1 MRKSSYEPIINREM
15 QMIKQTKM
23 LETYEEHLDLDYYI
37 DDNHWNS
44 DVNRLLLKNLNVYYS
59 GTSLGD
65 FLYRNAH
72 VSSITDYSGLYADI
86 FNEAYRICNKIL
98 RDPNPETKIISYFHE
113 AATRKWREENL
124 NLEPNAF
131 DIIEAYHIL
140 CISFAI
146 LSYQTKKTDRIRR
159 AIDQICDENHSVN
172 FMLETHE
179 LRRYCLTYQLFVYLS
194 LHYEMGLRYDYPYKT
209 VNDSMT
215 KMFVWYA
222 NISASHDE
230 YESNNCSQNK
240 DNENSQNAI
249 AYKCL
254 TTIYRGYKQIEK
266 LPNNYVGKDEPSLRD
281 LIIPILNSGAI
292 PNITTTGETI
302 NNLGKTDICVKSI
315 DGENILIV
323 ECKIWAGEIKFLEAI
338 SQLFDRYITWG
349 DKNACIILFV
359 KNRRFTAVLEKV
371 RVAIRKHDY
380 YKCFMGTS
388 HENTLSYKFRHSKD
402 RGREIELE
410 IMLFHFV
417 ET

>member
-1 MRKSSYEPIINREM
+1 MDLPTVAPIKM
-15 QMIKQTKM
+15 TKRSNM

-37 DDNHWNS
+37 DESHWNN
-44 DVNRLLLKNLNVYYS
+44 DVNRLLLKNLKVYYS

-65 FLYRNAH
+65 FLYSSWNTP
-72 VSSITDYSGLYADI
+72 VSPITVFSGLYGDM
-86 FNEAYRICNKIL
+86 FNEAYRICYKITHE
-98 RDPNPETKIISYFHE
+98 PNPEAKITSYLHE
-113 AATRKWREENL
+113 AATRKWREDNL

-146 LSYQTKKTDRIRR
+146 LCYQTKKTDGVRR
-159 AIDQICDENHSVN
+159 AIDQICVENHSVY
-172 FMLETHE
+172 FMLGTHE

-194 LHYEMGLRYDYPYKT
+194 LHYEMGLRYDYPYKK
-209 VNDSMT
+209 VNDSMN

-222 NISASHDE
+222 NISASHNQ
-230 YESNNCSQNK
+230 YESNSCSQNK
-240 DNENSQNAI
+240 GNENSHNAI
-249 AYKCL
+249 VNKCL

-302 NNLGKTDICVKSI
+302 NNLGKTDICIKSG
-315 DGENILIV
+315 DGENVLIV
-323 ECKIWAGEIKFLEAI
+323 ECKIWAGEIKFLDAI

-371 RVAIRKHDY
+371 RVATRKHDY

-388 HENTLSYKFRHSKD
+388 HENILSYKFRHSKD
-402 RGREIELE
+402 LGREIELK

>member
-1 MRKSSYEPIINREM
+1 
-15 QMIKQTKM
+15 
-23 LETYEEHLDLDYYI
+23 
-37 DDNHWNS
+37 
-44 DVNRLLLKNLNVYYS
+44 
-59 GTSLGD
+59 
-65 FLYRNAH
+65 
-72 VSSITDYSGLYADI
+72 
-86 FNEAYRICNKIL
+86 
-98 RDPNPETKIISYFHE
+98 
-113 AATRKWREENL
+113 
-124 NLEPNAF
+124 
-131 DIIEAYHIL
+131 
-140 CISFAI
+140 
-146 LSYQTKKTDRIRR
+146 
-159 AIDQICDENHSVN
+159 
-172 FMLETHE
+172 
-179 LRRYCLTYQLFVYLS
+179 
-194 LHYEMGLRYDYPYKT
+194 MGLRYDYPYKT